1 MSKYQVQNMDDV
13 CRNELDG
20 KIASHSIGPI
30 RVAQEFKRYVVN
42 GLMFRIKDYEKGNPT
57 QNNGVCVFEDDATYY
72 GQLTRITEV
81 QYYDGSRYVLFKC
94 DWANIAS
101 GMGYKTDEFGYS
113 LVNFSS
119 LIHIGERITD
129 DPFVLSS
136 QVSQVYYV
144 ANERNPNWVVV
155 VKTKPRDVYDVGE
168 GHVDENDVDDYNDN
182 ELSNLNIG
190 GILEDVI
197 DNLECDRNCIEGITL
212 DTLEDLRDK
221 IHHDES
227 QDDLT

>member
-1 MSKYQVQNMDDV
+1 
-13 CRNELDG
+13 
-20 KIASHSIGPI
+20 
-30 RVAQEFKRYVVN
+30 VAQEFKRYVVN
-42 GLMFRIKDYEKGNPT
+42 GLMFRIKDYEKSKST
-57 QNNGVCVFEDDATYY
+57 QNSGVCVFEDDTAYY
-72 GQLTRITEV
+72 GQLTRIIKV

-101 GMGYKTDEFGYS
+101 GRNYKTNEFGYS

-119 LIHIGERITD
+119 LIHIGEQITD
-129 DPFVLSS
+129 DPFVLSF

-144 ANERNPNWVVV
+144 ADERNPNWVVV

-168 GHVDENDVDDYNDN
+168 GHMDENDVDGYNDN
-182 ELSNLNIG
+182 EPSNFNIG
-190 GILEDVI
+190 GIFEDVI
-197 DNLECDRNCIEGITL
+197 DNLECDRNGIEGITL
-212 DTLEDLRDK
+212 DTPEDLRDE